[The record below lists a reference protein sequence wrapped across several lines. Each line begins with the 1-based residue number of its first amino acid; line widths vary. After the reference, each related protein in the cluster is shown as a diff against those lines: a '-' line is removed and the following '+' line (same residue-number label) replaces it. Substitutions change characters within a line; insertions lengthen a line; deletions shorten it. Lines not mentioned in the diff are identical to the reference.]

1 MSTWGNDGPV
11 LGSDD
16 DKTKKGRKVL
26 GDRTFN
32 QVGTWCKHCKAE
44 GGDLSFGGG
53 LGRSESGG
61 PY

>member
-44 GGDLSFGGG
+44 DGTHT
-53 LGRSESGG
+53 
-61 PY
+61 PKCPQNN